1 MTPQARI
8 RGIALAAAAILL
20 LPAFSQSTS
29 SGSSGSTGTTPS
41 RPTVPSGTTTP
52 GTPNSTG
59 TNQAPIQQPLR
70 VSGRVM
76 MDDGTPLNSPATIE
90 RVCNGNARAE
100 GYTDSQGYFALTL
113 GQNSDVIGDA
123 SEVQSN
129 PTRNSGPF
137 PGLGTPTAGSGSASG
152 SGTGRSLGVD
162 TRYNSC
168 ELRARVAGYTSDSLN
183 LMGRT
188 SLDSPDIGTILLH
201 RMGESPAATMVT
213 ATTLKAPREARRA
226 LQKGLE
232 LAKKN
237 KPEEAIDRLREA
249 VKVYP
254 EFAFAWCELGKLQV
268 ENDHIADGHES
279 FEAAVRAEPRW
290 PEPYLHL
297 AVMAVKG
304 HDWREVADTTDRVLR
319 LNSFQ
324 YPQAIFYNAAANYN
338 LHHVDVA
345 EKNALMA
352 ERMDVQHQYP
362 QIEQLLGTIYA
373 DRHRYAEAAE
383 KFRAYLMLAPD
394 AVDAPQ
400 ARRQL
405 ADVEKAAAEASQMA
419 QKGQRQ

>member
-1 MTPQARI
+1 MTPQGRT
-8 RGIALAAAAILL
+8 RGIALAAAALLL

-29 SGSSGSTGTTPS
+29 GGSSGSTGTTS
-41 RPTVPSGTTTP
+41 IHPTVPSGTTTS
-52 GTPNSTG
+52 GTTNSAG
-59 TNQAPIQQPLR
+59 TNQTPMQQPLR

-76 MDDGTPLNSPATIE
+76 MDDGTPLTFPATIE

-100 GYTDSQGYFALTL
+100 GYTDSEGYFALAL
-113 GQNSDVIGDA
+113 GQNTDVLADA

-129 PTRNSGPF
+129 PSRSTAPF
-137 PGLGTPTAGSGSASG
+137 PGLGTPTMGSGAS
-152 SGTGRSLGVD
+152 SGTVRGAGVN

-168 ELRARVAGYTSDSLN
+168 ELRAKLAGYTSDALN
-183 LMGRT
+183 LIGRT
-188 SLDSPDIGTILLH
+188 SLDNPDVGNILLH
-201 RMGESPAATMVT
+201 RMGESSTATMVT
-213 ATTLKAPREARRA
+213 ATTLKAPKEARRA

-237 KPEEAIDRLREA
+237 KPEEAIDRLRVA

-268 ENDHIADGHES
+268 EDGRIADGHES

-297 AVMAVKG
+297 AVMAVKA
-304 HDWREVADTTDRVLR
+304 HDWREVADTTDHVLR

-345 EKNALMA
+345 EKNALLA
-352 ERMDVQHQYP
+352 ERIDVQHEYP
-362 QIEQLLGTIYA
+362 QIEQLLGAIYA
-373 DRHRYAEAAE
+373 DRHRYGEAAE

-394 AVDAPQ
+394 AVDAPE

-405 ADVEKAAAEASQMA
+405 ADVEKAAAEASQVA